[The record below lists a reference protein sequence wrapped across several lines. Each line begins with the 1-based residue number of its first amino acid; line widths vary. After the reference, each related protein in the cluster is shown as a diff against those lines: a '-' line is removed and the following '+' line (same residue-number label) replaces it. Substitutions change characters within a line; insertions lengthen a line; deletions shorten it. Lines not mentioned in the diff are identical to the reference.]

1 MENSFVDKI
10 VDFILVGDSRV
21 DFGFT
26 VIDGAIKNTRMV
38 LKPII
43 QDETTIVIEA
53 DDPLH
58 LFLAPSVLVLGCS
71 NMSEDKDAAMDNFWD
86 NIRLFYQDMQDE
98 PLKVLKEKFFRAG
111 FAELADRPGHFTK
124 RFIANR
130 EDMRFF
136 PFDPDQA
143 KVSFAQ
149 VSINHAGNGGSVEEK
164 LLELPISYREILGFG
179 KNRQRLEH

>member
-1 MENSFVDKI
+1 
-10 VDFILVGDSRV
+10 
-21 DFGFT
+21 
-26 VIDGAIKNTRMV
+26 MV

-58 LFLAPSVLVLGCS
+58 LFVAPSVLVLGCS
-71 NMSEDKDAAMDNFWD
+71 NISADKNAARNDFWK

-98 PLKVLKEKFFRAG
+98 PLKVLKEKFLKAG
-111 FAELADRPGHFTK
+111 FAELADRPRHFTK

-130 EDMRFF
+130 EEELRLF
-136 PFDPDQA
+136 PFDPDRA

-149 VSINHAGNGGSVEEK
+149 ISINHTDNGGSVEEK
-164 LLELPISYREILGFG
+164 LVELPISYREILDFG
-179 KNRQRLEH
+179 KNRQRLEY